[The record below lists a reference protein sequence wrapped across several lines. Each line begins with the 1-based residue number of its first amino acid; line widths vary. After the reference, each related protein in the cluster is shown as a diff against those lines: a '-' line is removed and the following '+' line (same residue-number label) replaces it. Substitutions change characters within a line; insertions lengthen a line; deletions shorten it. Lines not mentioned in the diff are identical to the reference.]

1 MKHLFL
7 LIICCFTAIFSYS
20 QTSVTGK
27 ILDDKKN
34 VIPFSNVLLKNS
46 ENSIVAYT
54 FSDEDGSYEIKINNH
69 GNFNL
74 VISAM
79 GFERKTILIEITE
92 NAKNMNFDVVL
103 KEMPFE
109 LNEVIVNATKPITI
123 KNDTIVFNVK
133 SFIKGTEQVVED
145 LLKNIPGINISA
157 EGTIKVGNQEV
168 EKVMIDG
175 DDFFEKGYKILTK
188 NMPINPIEQV
198 EILQKYSNNKLLKG
212 VEQSDKVALNLKLKA
227 DAKRQWFGNIKLGY
241 GIGAKKPYEAQ
252 SNLMSFGKKN
262 KYYFLTNF
270 NNVGNDATGEINQLI
285 RPFRFDEISSVGD
298 NQSAYSLMDLS
309 SYTPNFKASR
319 TNFNNAEL
327 ISLNAIFT
335 LSNKVKMK
343 TLGFF
348 NSDENDFFR
357 NSIQTYHINETTFTN
372 TEDYNLRKKR
382 FTGFGKIDLTYDISK
397 TKMLEITSKYNKQ
410 DEKSKSDLIFNE
422 AQTNERLK
430 NKNELFDQKITFTNK
445 FKPTKVLI
453 FTGRYINEK
462 SPQNYNSNQFF
473 FQDLFPNSNTVN
485 NVAQMIENELQF
497 AGFEAHLLDRKQNG
511 NLLEVKFGNQF
522 RKDNLLSTLFLK
534 ENNAV
539 IETPTA
545 YQNNTKY
552 SSNNLYFNSKYRL
565 KINKFALTGK
575 FEAHQLFNQL
585 EVETITKQQPFFVNP
600 SIGFDWEINKKNK
613 VLSSYS
619 FNTTN
624 ATILDVYSNY
634 ILTDFSSFSKG
645 TGTFNQLNASSILLN
660 YQLGNWSDQFF
671 ANTLIIYNKNHDFF
685 STNSFISQNYS
696 ASEKIV
702 IKDREMLNISSNIDR
717 FFKTI
722 SSNLKLAVGYSKYNY
737 KNIVNS
743 SDLREVS
750 SNNYN
755 YGIELRSGFKGIFN
769 YHIGTKWTTNEIK
782 TTLVNSFTDN
792 LTFLDLSLVFND
804 KLNFQIQAERYYFG
818 NVNQENNTYNFLD
831 FDARYVLKENKL
843 TFSLS
848 GKNLFNTE
856 TFKSYAISDINV
868 STTAYRLLPRQVLLK
883 MEYRF

>member
-20 QTSVTGK
+20 QTSITGK

-34 VIPFSNVLLKNS
+34 VIPFSNVLLKNL

-54 FSDEDGSYEIKINNH
+54 FSDEDGSYEIETNNH

-133 SFIKGTEQVVED
+133 SFIRGNELVVED

-188 NMPINPIEQV
+188 NMPVNPIEKV
-198 EILQKYSNNKLLKG
+198 EILQNYSNNKLLKG
-212 VEQSDKVALNLKLKA
+212 IEQSDKVALNLKLKA
-227 DAKRQWFGNIKLGY
+227 DAKRQWFGNINLGY
-241 GIGAKKPYEAQ
+241 GIGTKIPYEAQ

-309 SYTPNFKASR
+309 SFTPNFKASR

-357 NSIQTYHINETTFTN
+357 NSIETFHLDETTFTN
-372 TEDYNLRKKR
+372 TEDFNLRKTR

-397 TKMLEITSKYNKQ
+397 TKMLEITSKYNNQ
-410 DEKSKSDLIFNE
+410 EENSNSDLIFNE
-422 AQTNERLK
+422 TQTNERLE
-430 NKNELFDQKITFTNK
+430 NKNELFDQKITFTNR
-445 FKPTKVLI
+445 FKPSKVLML
-453 FTGRYINEK
+453 TGRYINDK
-462 SPQNYNSNQFF
+462 SPQNYNINQFF
-473 FQDLFPNSNTVN
+473 YQDLFPNTNTVN
-485 NVAQMIENELQF
+485 NVAQMIENELHF
-497 AGFEAHLLDRKQNG
+497 AGFEAHLLNRNQNG
-511 NLLEVKFGNQF
+511 NLLELKFGNQF
-522 RKDNLLSTLFLK
+522 RKDNLWSTLFLK

-545 YQNNTKY
+545 YQNNTVY
-552 SSNNLYFNSKYRL
+552 SSNDLYFNSKYRL

-575 FEAHQLFNQL
+575 LELHQLFNQL
-585 EVETITKQQPFFVNP
+585 EFETITKQQPFFVNP
-600 SIGFDWEINKKNK
+600 SIAFDWEINKKNK
-613 VLSSYS
+613 VQSSYS
-619 FNTTN
+619 YNTSN
-624 ATILDVYSNY
+624 ATVLDVYSNY

-645 TGTFNQLNASSILLN
+645 TGTFNQLNASSIFLN
-660 YQLGNWSDQFF
+660 YQLGNWSDKFF
-671 ANTLIIYNKNHDFF
+671 ANTMIIYNKNHDFF
-685 STNSFISQNYS
+685 STNSFITQNYS

-702 IKDREMLNISSNIDR
+702 IKDREMLNISANIDR
-717 FFKTI
+717 YFKAI
-722 SSNLKLAVGYSKYNY
+722 SSNLKLAVAYSKYNY

-743 SDLREVS
+743 SVLREVS
-750 SNNYN
+750 SNNIN
-755 YGIELRSGFKGIFN
+755 YGIELRSGFKGFFN

-782 TTLVNSFTDN
+782 TTLINSFTDN
-792 LTFLDLSLVFND
+792 VTFLDLSFVFND
-804 KLNFQIQAERYYFG
+804 KLNFQIQSERYYLG

-831 FDARYVLKENKL
+831 FDARFVIKENKL
-843 TFSLS
+843 TFSIS

>member
-1 MKHLFL
+1 MKNFLL
-7 LIICCFTAIFSYS
+7 LIICCFTSNFSYS

-34 VIPFSNVLLKNS
+34 VIPFSNVLLKNL

-54 FSDEDGSYEIKINNH
+54 FSDEDGSYEIETNNH

-133 SFIKGTEQVVED
+133 SFIRGNELVVED

-188 NMPINPIEQV
+188 NMPVNPIEKV
-198 EILQKYSNNKLLKG
+198 EILQNYSNNKLLKG
-212 VEQSDKVALNLKLKA
+212 IEQSDKVALNLKLKA
-227 DAKRQWFGNIKLGY
+227 DAKRQWFGNINLGY
-241 GIGAKKPYEAQ
+241 GIGTKIPYEAQ

-309 SYTPNFKASR
+309 SFTPNFKASR
-319 TNFNNAEL
+319 ANFNNAEL

-357 NSIQTYHINETTFTN
+357 NSIETFHLDETTFTN
-372 TEDYNLRKKR
+372 TEDFNLRKTR

-397 TKMLEITSKYNKQ
+397 TKMLEITSKYNNQ
-410 DEKSKSDLIFNE
+410 DENNKSDLIFNE
-422 AQTNERLK
+422 TQTNERLK
-430 NKNELFDQKITFTNK
+430 NTNELFDQKITFTNR
-445 FKPTKVLI
+445 FKPSKVLML
-453 FTGRYINEK
+453 TGRYINDK
-462 SPQNYNSNQFF
+462 SPQNYNINQFF
-473 FQDLFPNSNTVN
+473 YQDLFSNANTVN
-485 NVAQMIENELQF
+485 NVGQMIENELHF
-497 AGFEAHLLDRKQNG
+497 AGFEAHLLDRKDNG
-511 NLLEVKFGNQF
+511 HLLELKFGNQF

-534 ENNAV
+534 ENNSV

-545 YQNNTKY
+545 YRNNTVY
-552 SSNNLYFNSKYRL
+552 SSNDLYFNSKYRL
-565 KINKFALTGK
+565 KIDNLALTGK
-575 FEAHQLFNQL
+575 LELHQLFNQL
-585 EVETITKQQPFFVNP
+585 EFETITKQQPFFVNP
-600 SIGFDWEINKKNK
+600 SIAFDWEINKKNK
-613 VLSSYS
+613 VQSSYS
-619 FNTTN
+619 YNTSN
-624 ATILDVYSNY
+624 ATVLDVYSNY

-660 YQLGNWSDQFF
+660 YQLGNWSDKFF
-671 ANTLIIYNKNHDFF
+671 ANTMIIYNKNHDFF
-685 STNSFISQNYS
+685 STNSFITQNYS

-702 IKDREMLNISSNIDR
+702 IKDREMLNISANIDR
-717 FFKTI
+717 YFKAI
-722 SSNLKLAVGYSKYNY
+722 SSNLKLAVAYSKYNY

-750 SNNYN
+750 SNNIN
-755 YGIELRSGFKGIFN
+755 YGIELRSGFKGVFN

-782 TTLVNSFTDN
+782 STLINSFTDN
-792 LTFLDLSLVFND
+792 VTFLDLSFVFND
-804 KLNFQIQAERYYFG
+804 KLNFQIQSERYYFG

-831 FDARYVLKENKL
+831 FDARFVIKENKL
-843 TFSLS
+843 TFSIS

>member
-7 LIICCFTAIFSYS
+7 LIVCCFTLNFSYS
-20 QTSVTGK
+20 QTSISGK
-27 ILDDKKN
+27 ILDDKKKE
-34 VIPFSNVLLKNS
+34 IPFTNVLLKNP
-46 ENSIVAYT
+46 ENSIIAYT
-54 FSDEDGSYEIKINNH
+54 FSDDGGSYKIETNKH

-79 GFERKTILIEITE
+79 GFERKTILVEIPE
-92 NAKNMNFDVVL
+92 NAKNMNLDVVL

-133 SFIKGTEQVVED
+133 SFMKGNEQVVED
-145 LLKNIPGINISA
+145 LLKNIPGIQVSA

-198 EILQKYSNNKLLKG
+198 EVLQKYSNNKLLKG
-212 VEQSDKVALNLKLKA
+212 VEQSDKVALNLVLKA
-227 DAKRQWFGNIKLGY
+227 DAKRQWFGNINLGY
-241 GIGAKKPYEAQ
+241 GIGTKKPYEAQ

-262 KYYFLTNF
+262 KFYFLTNF
-270 NNVGNDATGEINQLI
+270 NNVGDDATGEINQLI

-309 SYTPNFKASR
+309 SFTPNFKASR

-335 LSNKVKMK
+335 LSNKIKMK

-357 NSIQTYHINETTFTN
+357 NSIETFHLDETTFTN
-372 TEDYNLRKKR
+372 TEAFKLRKKR
-382 FTGFGKIDLTYDISK
+382 ITGFGMIDLTYDISK

-410 DEKSKSDLIFNE
+410 DENNKSDLIFNE

-445 FKPTKVLI
+445 FKPTKVLM

-462 SPQNYNSNQFF
+462 SPQHYNSNQFF
-473 FQDLFPNSNTVN
+473 FQDLFPNATAAN
-485 NVAQMIENELQF
+485 NVAQMIENELHF

-511 NLLEVKFGNQF
+511 NLLELKFGNQY
-522 RKDNLLSTLFLK
+522 RKDNLWSTLFLK

-545 YQNNTKY
+545 YQNNTIY
-552 SSNNLYFNSKYRL
+552 ASNDLYFNSKYRL

-575 FEAHQLFNQL
+575 LELHQLFNQL
-585 EVETITKQQPFFVNP
+585 EFKTITKQQPFFVNP
-600 SIGFDWEINKKNK
+600 SIAFDWEINKKNK
-613 VLSSYS
+613 VQSSYS
-619 FNTTN
+619 YNTSN
-624 ATILDVYSNY
+624 ATVLDVYSNY

-645 TGTFNQLNASSILLN
+645 TGTFNQLNASSIFLN

-685 STNSFISQNYS
+685 STNSFIVQNYS
-696 ASEKIV
+696 AAEKIV
-702 IKDREMLNISSNIDR
+702 IKDREMLNISSNMDR

-722 SSNLKLAVGYSKYNY
+722 SSNLKLTLGYATYNY

-743 SDLREVS
+743 SDLREIS
-750 SNNYN
+750 SDNYN
-755 YGIELRSGFKGIFN
+755 FGIELRSGFKGIFN
-769 YHIGTKWTTNEIK
+769 YHIGTKWTTNKI
-782 TTLVNSFTDN
+782 TTTMVNSFTDN
-792 LTFLDLSLVFND
+792 VTFLDLTFVLND
-804 KLNFQIQAERYYFG
+804 QLNFKFQAERYYFG

-831 FDARYVLKENKL
+831 FDARYVIKENKL

>member
-1 MKHLFL
+1 MV
-7 LIICCFTAIFSYS
+7 IFWSISTISFS
-20 QTSVTGK
+20 QTTITGK
-27 ILDDKKN
+27 ISDTTKN
-34 VIPFSNVLLKNS
+34 AIPFTNILLKNP
-46 ENSIVAYT
+46 ENSIIAYT
-54 FSDEDGSYEIKINNH
+54 FSDDGGSYIIETNNH

-74 VISAM
+74 VVAAM
-79 GFERKTILIEITE
+79 GFEKKIILVEIPE
-92 NAKNMNFDVVL
+92 NAKNINLDVVL

-109 LNEVIVNATKPITI
+109 LNEVIVIASKPITI

-133 SFIKGTEQVVED
+133 SFSQGNELVVED
-145 LLKNIPGINISA
+145 LLKKIPGIIVESN
-157 EGTIKVGNQEV
+157 GTIKVGNQEV

-188 NMPINPIEQV
+188 NMPPSQIEKI
-198 EILQKYSNNKLLKG
+198 ELLHRYSNNKLLKG

-227 DAKRQWFGNIKLGY
+227 DAKRQWFGNINLGY
-241 GIGAKKPYEAQ
+241 GIGTKKPYEAQ

-270 NNVGNDATGEINQLI
+270 NNVGDDVTGEINQLI

-298 NQSAYSLMDLS
+298 NQSAYSLIDLS
-309 SYTPNFKASR
+309 SFTPNFKASR

-335 LSNKVKMK
+335 LSDKVKMK

-372 TEDYNLRKKR
+372 TEEFNLRKKR
-382 FTGFGKIDLTYDISK
+382 FTGFGKIDVTYDISK

-410 DEKSKSDLIFNE
+410 DENNKSDLIFNE

-430 NKNELFDQKITFTNK
+430 NINELFDQKITFTNK
-445 FKPTKVLI
+445 FKPTKVLM

-473 FQDLFPNSNTVN
+473 YQDLFPNSNTVN
-485 NVAQMIENELQF
+485 NVEQMIENELQF
-497 AGFEAHLLDRKQNG
+497 AGFEAHLLDRKDNG
-511 NLLEVKFGNQF
+511 NLLELKFGNQF
-522 RKDNLLSTLFLK
+522 RKDNLQSTLFLK

-545 YQNNTKY
+545 YQNSTKY

-575 FEAHQLFNQL
+575 LELHQLFNQL
-585 EVETITKQQPFFVNP
+585 EFETITKQQPFFVNP
-600 SIGFDWEINKKNK
+600 SIGFDWEINEKNK
-613 VLSSYS
+613 LLSSYS
-619 FNTTN
+619 YNTTN

-645 TGTFNQLNASSILLN
+645 TGTFNQLNASSIFLN
-660 YQLGNWSDQFF
+660 YQLGNWSDKFF

-685 STNSFISQNYS
+685 STNSFIVQNYS

-702 IKDREMLNISSNIDR
+702 IKDREMLNISSNMDR

-722 SSNLKLAVGYSKYNY
+722 SSNLKLTMGYSTFNY

-743 SDLREVS
+743 SDLREIS

-755 YGIELRSGFKGIFN
+755 YGIGLRSGFKGIFN
-769 YHIGTKWTTNEIK
+769 YHIGTKWTTNKVK
-782 TTLVNSFTDN
+782 TTMVNSFTDN
-792 LTFLDLSLVFND
+792 LTFLDLTFVLND
-804 KLNFQIQAERYYFG
+804 QLNFKFQAERYYFG

-868 STTAYRLLPRQVLLK
+868 STTTYRLLPRQVLLK

>member
-7 LIICCFTAIFSYS
+7 LIVCCSTLNFSYS
-20 QTSVTGK
+20 QTTITGK
-27 ILDDKKN
+27 ISDTTKIA
-34 VIPFSNVLLKNS
+34 IPFTNVLLKNP

-54 FSDEDGSYEIKINNH
+54 FSDDGGSYKIETNKH

-74 VISAM
+74 VIAAM
-79 GFERKTILIEITE
+79 GFERKIILVEIPE
-92 NAKNMNFDVVL
+92 NAKNINLDVVL

-123 KNDTIVFNVK
+123 KNDNIVFNVK
-133 SFIKGTEQVVED
+133 SFMKGNEQVVED
-145 LLKNIPGINISA
+145 LLKNIPGIQVSA
-157 EGTIKVGNQEV
+157 QGTIKVGNQEV

-212 VEQSDKVALNLKLKA
+212 VEQSDKIALNLKLKA
-227 DAKRQWFGNIKLGY
+227 DAKRQWFGNVNLGY
-241 GIGAKKPYEAQ
+241 GIGTKKPYDAQ

-270 NNVGNDATGEINQLI
+270 NNVGDDATGEINQHI
-285 RPFRFDEISSVGD
+285 RPFSFDEISSVGD

-309 SYTPNFKASR
+309 SFTPNFKASR

-357 NSIQTYHINETTFTN
+357 NSIETFHLDESTFTN
-372 TEDYNLRKKR
+372 TEDFKLRKKR
-382 FTGFGKIDLTYDISK
+382 ITGFGKIDVTYDISK
-397 TKMLEITSKYNKQ
+397 TKMLEITSKYNNQ
-410 DEKSKSDLIFNE
+410 DENNKSDLVFNE

-430 NKNELFDQKITFTNK
+430 NTNELFDQKITFTNK
-445 FKPTKVLI
+445 FKPTKVLM

-462 SPQNYNSNQFF
+462 SPQHYNSNQFF
-473 FQDLFPNSNTVN
+473 FQDLFPNATTAN
-485 NVAQMIENELQF
+485 NVVQTSENELHF
-497 AGFEAHLLDRKQNG
+497 AGFEAHLLDRKDHG
-511 NLLEVKFGNQF
+511 NLLELKFGNQY
-522 RKDNLLSTLFLK
+522 RKDNLWSTLLLK

-545 YQNNTKY
+545 YQNNTVY
-552 SSNNLYFNSKYRL
+552 ASNDLYFNSKYRL

-575 FEAHQLFNQL
+575 LALHQLFNQL
-585 EVETITKQQPFFVNP
+585 EFKTITKQQPFFVNP
-600 SIGFDWEINKKNK
+600 SIAFDWEINKKNK
-613 VLSSYS
+613 VQSSYS
-619 FNTTN
+619 YNTSN
-624 ATILDVYSNY
+624 ATVLDVYSNY

-645 TGTFNQLNASSILLN
+645 TGTFNQLNASSIFLN

-685 STNSFISQNYS
+685 STNSFIVQNYS
-696 ASEKIV
+696 AAEKIV
-702 IKDREMLNISSNIDR
+702 IKDREMLNISSNMDR

-722 SSNLKLAVGYSKYNY
+722 SSNLKLTLGYAKYNY

-782 TTLVNSFTDN
+782 TSLTNSFTDN
-792 LTFLDLSLVFND
+792 VTFLDLTFVLND
-804 KLNFQIQAERYYFG
+804 QLNFKFQAEHYYFG

-831 FDARYVLKENKL
+831 FDARYVIKENKL
-843 TFSLS
+843 TFSIS

>member
-1 MKHLFL
+1 MRHLFL
-7 LIICCFTAIFSYS
+7 LIVYCFTLNFSYS
-20 QTSVTGK
+20 QTSITGK
-27 ILDDKKN
+27 IFDDKKK
-34 VIPFSNVLLKNS
+34 VIPFTNVLLKNS

-54 FSDEDGSYEIKINNH
+54 FSDEDGSYEIETNNH

-79 GFERKTILIEITE
+79 GFERKIILIEITE
-92 NAKNMNFDVVL
+92 NTKNMNFDVVL

-133 SFIKGTEQVVED
+133 SFFKGNEQVVED
-145 LLKNIPGINISA
+145 LLKNIPGIQVSA

-198 EILQKYSNNKLLKG
+198 EVLQKYSNNKLLKG
-212 VEQSDKVALNLKLKA
+212 VEQSDKVALNLVLKA
-227 DAKRQWFGNIKLGY
+227 DAKRQWFGNVNLGY
-241 GIGAKKPYEAQ
+241 GIGTKRPYEAQ

-270 NNVGNDATGEINQLI
+270 NNVGDDATGEINQLI

-298 NQSAYSLMDLS
+298 NQSTYSLMDLS

-327 ISLNAIFT
+327 ISLNAIFK

-357 NSIQTYHINETTFTN
+357 NSIDTYHINETTFTN
-372 TEDYNLRKKR
+372 TEDYYLRKKR

-410 DEKSKSDLIFNE
+410 DENNKSDLIFNE

-430 NKNELFDQKITFTNK
+430 NENELFDQKITFTNK

-473 FQDLFPNSNTVN
+473 YQDLFPNSNTVN

-497 AGFEAHLLDRKQNG
+497 AGFEAHLLDRKNNG
-511 NLLEVKFGNQF
+511 NLLELKFGNQF

-634 ILTDFSSFSKG
+634 ILTDFSTFSKG

-660 YQLGNWSDQFF
+660 YQLGNWSDKFF

-792 LTFLDLSLVFND
+792 LTFLDLSLEFND